1 VVSQVGR
8 SDRRIPFHSARIQPG
23 PYFIQLGDIVRIDT
37 ISARDVSEATSVM
50 DMKNVEGRLRGQD
63 AGELA
68 AKEVI
73 AQGSRG
79 RARARGGEGLERAH
93 VGGFETRL
101 AWEGRQAGKQ
111 WRSRENRDGTREMGS
126 V

>member
-1 VVSQVGR
+1 VSQVGR

-23 PYFIQLGDIVRIDT
+23 PYFIQLGDIVRMDT

-50 DMKNVEGRLRGQD
+50 DMKNVEDRLRGQD
-63 AGELA
+63 AGKLA
-68 AKEVI
+68 AKEII

-79 RARARGGEGLERAH
+79 RARARGGEGTRGRFRDKTGVGRETGRGTINGGLER
-93 VGGFETRL
+93 
-101 AWEGRQAGKQ
+101 
-111 WRSRENRDGTREMGS
+111 MGS